1 VPLLG
6 RITVIIFSLAA
17 AALAGVILRG
27 PIKTDDKSIQSLC
40 EGAVDRRF
48 LLAWP
53 IITILYLIAVTV
65 DEFRAPPI
73 GLRSPMTKLLL
84 TIFEFLNIS
93 FQSAATSF
101 AFTLSTMSGSCYIT
115 NTSRF
120 RQHLRVLPWM
130 LLLAG
135 MAWAAIFA
143 VSISRLLVA
152 ATSAP
157 APRNRHRRFRRMQ
170 RG

>member
-1 VPLLG
+1 V
-6 RITVIIFSLAA
+6 AA
-17 AALAGVILRG
+17 AALAGMILKV
-27 PIKTDDKSIQSLC
+27 PIKTAGDKSIQSLC
-40 EGAVDRRF
+40 EGAVDRQF

-53 IITILYLIAVTV
+53 VITIIYLIAVTV

-73 GLRSPMTKLLL
+73 GLRSPTTKLLL
-84 TIFEFLNIS
+84 TILEFLSIS

-101 AFTLSTMSGSCYIT
+101 AFTLATLSGSCYV
-115 NTSRF
+115 TSTPRF
-120 RQHLRVLPWM
+120 RQHLRALPWM

-135 MAWAAIFA
+135 IAWAAVFA

-157 APRNRHRRFRRMQ
+157 VTRMRRRRIRRRQ